1 MGLTTKEIG
10 SSSFNDMISSVD
22 RRSEYVENRANAN
35 VTLNNFLTPYTL
47 DNKSCILNAP
57 CGYSNGAYAS
67 LRPEYKL
74 LPNEI
79 IDEDSLT
86 LSGWSRNG
94 NVYSAVNASSNVV
107 LNYLNGNPGFN
118 YSIGDLVQVS
128 FTISDYVQG
137 GVKIQFS
144 NGGSASYTPLVSANG
159 TYTYTLKLVGN
170 NTDGAILSDGTS
182 PTLKVS
188 NVSFRKV
195 QEADFDFSRGSSAT
209 RVNDKGLIEDVQI
222 LSGNLVQNG
231 DFEEIGSELV
241 TNGNFDTDSDWQKA
255 NAVIEDG
262 VAKFQESVGT
272 FSRVRQDTGY
282 TGQAKV
288 TYTISFNNT
297 SATTMQL
304 RSYGGGMIN
313 SAIPATVGTHT
324 LYVNFTSNGIS
335 FQSGNFAS
343 GEEIHLDNVSV
354 KEVGQN
360 WTFGAGT
367 TISGGAA
374 NFVNATEVSLY
385 QNIGTQTGIVK
396 VEFTVTNYTS
406 GTLNVYSG
414 GNQSVGVINVSANAL
429 GTYTTNV
436 IRTGGNNNIIFGSS
450 DASNFTGSIDNVSVI
465 EITDDTDIPRIDYT
479 SGQGALLLEP
489 QSTNK
494 VTQSETFSTWGT
506 TNASLTSANLAAPDG
521 STSVVKMSSSI
532 VGGGEHKVK
541 FNVGTNPATSSI
553 FAKMGEVRYIMN
565 RRQTPATSW
574 QSVVFDLQ
582 EGVIAANNYSS
593 NAYPKITHYGNGW
606 YRCEVYYPSVNNNET
621 GWGLSNGTDQN
632 YSATNTTDGLYI
644 WGAQQEDLSYATSY
658 IPTEGSTVTRNAEL
672 ADNSGNADLINSTEG
687 VLYAEILKK
696 QDNNDNFI
704 LISLNNDAS
713 NTDHNSVTLGFDAH
727 IDFYFRVKSN
737 NTVVL
742 LSDTITAN
750 KNQFYKVALK
760 YKSGDCAVWIDGV
773 KQATSTTAFTFAQTL
788 DNLSFDY
795 KGNGQL
801 PFYGNVKSVA
811 VFKEALTDEE
821 LAQIT
826 SATQQEVFYEMRDRM
841 NIKNYDYYE
850 FGDYTT
856 RLKKLF

>member
-22 RRSEYVENRANAN
+22 RRSEYVENRATAN

-47 DNKSCILNAP
+47 DNKSSILNAP

-67 LRPEYKL
+67 LRPDYAPSYIEN
-74 LPNEI
+74 LPFVTSEWNNLQEGWS
-79 IDEDSLT
+79 IDETNNKLVAEATWTGTGKRAQYQVTEIGVGQTVRVSFDTVITAGSFKIGKPVIDNDVISTSGSYSLT
-86 LSGWSRNG
+86 GVATNDFL
-94 NVYSAVNASSNVV
+94 
-107 LNYLNGNPGFN
+107 
-118 YSIGDLVQVS
+118 
-128 FTISDYVQG
+128 TISNQ
-137 GVKIQFS
+137 
-144 NGGSASYTPLVSANG
+144 T
-159 TYTYTLKLVGN
+159 
-170 NTDGAILSDGTS
+170 TDFAGEITNI
-182 PTLKVS
+182 KVE
-188 NVSFRKV
+188 VIE
-195 QEADFDFSRGSSAT
+195 EADFDFSRGSSAT
-209 RVNDKGLIEDVQI
+209 RVNEKGLIEDVQI

-241 TNGNFDTDSDWQKA
+241 TNGNFDTDSDWTLA
-255 NAVIEDG
+255 SGISYNSNGYIDFDG
-262 VAKFQESVGT
+262 TQGMGRAGNTPNITFVQGKIYKVVYEIKNYVSGDIRFRFQ
-272 FSRVRQDTGY
+272 TGVN
-282 TGQAKV
+282 TIGQA
-288 TYTISFNNT
+288 
-297 SATTMQL
+297 
-304 RSYGGGMIN
+304 
-313 SAIPATVGTHT
+313 
-324 LYVNFTSNGIS
+324 
-335 FQSGNFAS
+335 QSGNGVKTQYKTCNDSSNNKFQFFNSATFIGS
-343 GEEIHLDNVSV
+343 IDNVSV

-360 WTFGAGT
+360 WTFGTGWSIEDGKVIRTAQSGSTSCYQSISFTGGKTYKIQYDLNITAGSFVIRIGGGTLIDT
-367 TISGGAA
+367 T
-374 NFVNATEVSLY
+374 TR
-385 QNIGTQTGIVK
+385 T
-396 VEFTVTNYTS
+396 TS
-406 GTLNVYSG
+406 GTYTEYIV
-414 GNQSVGVINVSANAL
+414 ANS
-429 GTYTTNV
+429 
-436 IRTGGNNNIIFGSS
+436 GNNVLNLRATDGAFV
-450 DASNFTGSIDNVSVI
+450 GSIDNVSVI

-494 VTQSETFSTWGT
+494 VTQSETFSTWSN
-506 TNASLTSANLAAPDG
+506 TNASITSANLAAPDG
-521 STSVVKMSSSI
+521 STSVIKMSSST
-532 VGGGEHKVK
+532 VGGGEHKVRIS
-541 FNVGTNPATSSI
+541 VDTNPATSSI

-565 RRQTPATSW
+565 RRQVPATNW

-593 NAYPKITHYGNGW
+593 GAYPKITDYGNGW
-606 YRCEVYYPSVNNNET
+606 YRCEVYYPNVGNNET
-621 GWGLSNGTDQN
+621 GWGLSDGTNQLYN
-632 YSATNTTDGLYI
+632 ATNTTDGLYI

-658 IPTEGSTVTRNAEL
+658 IPTEGSTVTRNADA

-696 QDNNDNFI
+696 QDNNDDFI

-713 NTDHNSVTLGFDAH
+713 NADANSVTLGFDAH

-795 KGNGQL
+795 RGNGQL

>member
-22 RRSEYVENRANAN
+22 RRSEYVENRATAN

-47 DNKSCILNAP
+47 DNKSSILNAP
-57 CGYSNGAYAS
+57 CGYSNGTYAS
-67 LRPEYKL
+67 LRPDYAPSYIEN
-74 LPNEI
+74 LPFVTSEWNNLQEGWS
-79 IDEDSLT
+79 IDETNNKLVAEATWTGTGKRAQYQVTEIGVGQTVRVSFDTVITAGSFKIGKPVIDNNVISTSGSYSLT
-86 LSGWSRNG
+86 GVATNDFL
-94 NVYSAVNASSNVV
+94 
-107 LNYLNGNPGFN
+107 
-118 YSIGDLVQVS
+118 
-128 FTISDYVQG
+128 TISNQ
-137 GVKIQFS
+137 
-144 NGGSASYTPLVSANG
+144 T
-159 TYTYTLKLVGN
+159 
-170 NTDGAILSDGTS
+170 TDFAGEITNI
-182 PTLKVS
+182 KVE
-188 NVSFRKV
+188 VIE
-195 QEADFDFSRGSSAT
+195 EADFDFSRGSSAT
-209 RVNDKGLIEDVQI
+209 RVNEKGLIEDVQI

-241 TNGNFDTDSDWQKA
+241 PNNNFDTDSNWGKGDGWSIADGTA
-255 NAVIEDG
+255 NGNA
-262 VAKFQESVGT
+262 T
-272 FSRVRQDTGY
+272 FDNLGKTGFSFVTNKIY
-282 TGQAKV
+282 KV
-288 TYTISFNNT
+288 TYEVKN
-297 SATTMQL
+297 
-304 RSYGGGMIN
+304 
-313 SAIPATVGTHT
+313 
-324 LYVNFTSNGIS
+324 YVNGNIRFQFTGGATLNGNTINSNGIYT
-335 FQSGNFAS
+335 QYVKAIANHTNFRFRGTNFTGS
-343 GEEIHLDNVSV
+343 IDNVSV

-360 WTFGAGT
+360 WTLEDGWSMGNGKAVYDGLASTPLLQSNFSMTSSKKYRATIQVVDTSGNGNCRFAIKEDNNTAIAFTTYAEGT
-367 TISGGAA
+367 IT
-374 NFVNATEVSLY
+374 L
-385 QNIGTQTGIVK
+385 
-396 VEFTVTNYTS
+396 EFTSPTN
-406 GTLNVYSG
+406 GL
-414 GNQSVGVINVSANAL
+414 
-429 GTYTTNV
+429 
-436 IRTGGNNNIIFGSS
+436 FGIE
-450 DASNFTGSIDNVSVI
+450 ASLSEGSFDITNVSVI

-494 VTQSETFSTWGT
+494 VTQSETFSTWSN
-506 TNASLTSANLAAPDG
+506 TNASFTSVNLAAPDG
-521 STSVVKMSSSI
+521 STSVIKMSSSTL
-532 VGGGEHKVK
+532 GGGEHKVK
-541 FNVGTNPATSSI
+541 FSIDTNPSTSSI

-582 EGVIAANNYSS
+582 EGVVAANNYSS

-621 GWGLSNGTDQN
+621 GWGLSDGTNQLYN
-632 YSATNTTDGLYI
+632 ATNTTDGLYI

-696 QDNNDNFI
+696 QDNNDDFI

-713 NTDHNSVTLGFDAH
+713 NADANSVTLGFDAH

-795 KGNGQL
+795 RGNGQL

>member
-1 MGLTTKEIG
+1 MTLFEK
-10 SSSFNDMISSVD
+10 SSIV
-22 RRSEYVENRANAN
+22 
-35 VTLNNFLTPYTL
+35 LTPTAYS
-47 DNKSCILNAP
+47 DGSLNTV
-57 CGYSNGAYAS
+57 
-67 LRPEYKL
+67 
-74 LPNEI
+74 LP
-79 IDEDSLT
+79 
-86 LSGWSRNG
+86 
-94 NVYSAVNASSNVV
+94 
-107 LNYLNGNPGFN
+107 
-118 YSIGDLVQVS
+118 
-128 FTISDYVQG
+128 
-137 GVKIQFS
+137 
-144 NGGSASYTPLVSANG
+144 
-159 TYTYTLKLVGN
+159 
-170 NTDGAILSDGTS
+170 TDGNG
-182 PTLKVS
+182 
-188 NVSFRKV
+188 
-195 QEADFDFSRGSSAT
+195 DFDFSRGSSAT
-209 RVNDKGLIEDVQI
+209 RVNEQGLIEDVTK
-222 LSGNLVQNG
+222 L
-231 DFEEIGSELV
+231 GSELV

-354 KEVGQN
+354 KEV
-360 WTFGAGT
+360 
-367 TISGGAA
+367 
-374 NFVNATEVSLY
+374 
-385 QNIGTQTGIVK
+385 
-396 VEFTVTNYTS
+396 
-406 GTLNVYSG
+406 
-414 GNQSVGVINVSANAL
+414 
-429 GTYTTNV
+429 
-436 IRTGGNNNIIFGSS
+436 
-450 DASNFTGSIDNVSVI
+450 IDS
-465 EITDDTDIPRIDYT
+465 TDIPRIDYT

-494 VTQSETFSTWGT
+494 VTQSETFSTWSN
-506 TNASLTSANLAAPDG
+506 TNASITSANLAAPDG
-521 STSVVKMSSSI
+521 STSVIKMSSSGI
-532 VGGGEHKVK
+532 GGGEHKVK

-565 RRQTPATSW
+565 RRQVPATNW

-582 EGVIAANNYSS
+582 EGVVAANNYSS

-621 GWGLSNGTDQN
+621 GWGLSDGTNQHYN
-632 YSATNTTDGLYI
+632 ATNTTDGLYI

-658 IPTEGSTVTRNAEL
+658 IPTEGSTVTRNADA

>member
-47 DNKSCILNAP
+47 DNKSSILNAP

-118 YSIGDLVQVS
+118 YSIGDLVKVS

-144 NGGSASYTPLVSANG
+144 NGGSASYTPLASANG

-209 RVNDKGLIEDVQI
+209 RVNDKGLIEDVTK
-222 LSGNLVQNG
+222 L
-231 DFEEIGSELV
+231 GSELV
-241 TNGNFDTDSDWQKA
+241 TNGNFDTDSDWA
-255 NAVIEDG
+255 LRFVVIEDG

-272 FSRVRQDTGY
+272 YARVRQDTGFI
-282 TGQAKV
+282 GQAKV

-297 SATTMQL
+297 SITTMSL
-304 RSYGGGMIN
+304 RSYGGGVVGN
-313 SAIPATVGTHT
+313 VPATVGTHT
-324 LYVNFTSNGIS
+324 LYVDFIGSAIS
-335 FQSGNFAS
+335 FQSGNLAA

-354 KEVGQN
+354 KEV
-360 WTFGAGT
+360 
-367 TISGGAA
+367 
-374 NFVNATEVSLY
+374 
-385 QNIGTQTGIVK
+385 
-396 VEFTVTNYTS
+396 
-406 GTLNVYSG
+406 
-414 GNQSVGVINVSANAL
+414 
-429 GTYTTNV
+429 
-436 IRTGGNNNIIFGSS
+436 
-450 DASNFTGSIDNVSVI
+450 IDS
-465 EITDDTDIPRIDYT
+465 TDIPRIDYT
-479 SGQGALLLEP
+479 DGTGALLLEP

-494 VTQSETFSTWGT
+494 VTQSETFSTWSN
-506 TNASLTSANLAAPDG
+506 TNASITSANLAAPDG
-521 STSVVKMSSSI
+521 STSVIKMSSSGI
-532 VGGGEHKVK
+532 GGGEHKVK
-541 FNVGTNPATSSI
+541 FYIDQNPATSSI

-565 RRQTPATSW
+565 RRQVPATNW

-582 EGVIAANNYSS
+582 EGVVAANNYSS

-795 KGNGQL
+795 RGNGQL